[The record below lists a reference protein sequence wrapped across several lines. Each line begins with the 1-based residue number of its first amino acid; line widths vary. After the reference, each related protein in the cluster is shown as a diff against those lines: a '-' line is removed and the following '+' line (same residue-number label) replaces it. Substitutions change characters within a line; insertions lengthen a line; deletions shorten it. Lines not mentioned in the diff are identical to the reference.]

1 MGNIIKLAKIV
12 KLLSLI
18 DIDTKNIYVIN
29 NTNMHITK
37 NLELTNV
44 KKYWRYKA
52 RLIIKVKDY
61 IKIGF

>member
-18 DIDTKNIYVIN
+18 DFDTKNIYVIN
-29 NTNMHITK
+29 NTNMDIAK

-52 RLIIKVKDY
+52 RLIKKVKDY
-61 IKIGF
+61 IEIGF